1 MADAG
6 LAHGPPSA
14 LSDAMP
20 VTGLR
25 RALLAL
31 AAAGFVLG
39 VIVALTLAS
48 SRHVKLPGLEATLAL
63 VIGWGFIGAGLYA
76 WWRRPQNNFGPLM
89 TATGFLFFVSEL
101 AASNYALVFTVSTW
115 WGNLFLAV
123 VVHMLVAMPSG
134 RLRTPGERALVVA
147 AYVFSLPFSRFYAFL
162 VSSEDFGCDACPDY
176 VLRITNNPDL
186 AATVDTVINCAAFV
200 LFGVTAVFLWRR
212 WRAAHPAERR
222 VLGPV
227 LVTGTTILVLIEIG
241 ILAELSGHATIA
253 ELGYY
258 ATQAAILP
266 LPYAFLASLARTRV
280 TRGDSVSEL
289 VGRLGQA
296 AGQGEIR
303 ESLARALGDPSL
315 ELAYW
320 LPEFATYADADGR
333 PVEVADVNGDRAT
346 TLIRHNGKPVAALL
360 HDPALKEDPGL
371 LDAVAAA
378 AAIALENVRL
388 NVELRARLDE
398 LKGSRARI
406 VEAGDSE
413 RRRLERNLH
422 DGAQQRLVSAA
433 LQIRLLQRRVH
444 DDPAAEQLA
453 TVASEELAQSLK
465 ELREL
470 ARGLHPAVLGQ
481 GLGAALNALATRS
494 KIPTTVSYDGIGRL
508 PEPVQLA
515 GYFVACEA
523 LTNVAKYA
531 DATIATVRVWRNG
544 QVAHIEIADDGVGG
558 ADDKLGSGLRGL
570 ADRVEALDGRLRV
583 SSPVGAGTVVTAE
596 LPCGP

>member
-1 MADAG
+1 M
-6 LAHGPPSA
+6 
-14 LSDAMP
+14 
-20 VTGLR
+20 
-25 RALLAL
+25 
-31 AAAGFVLG
+31 
-39 VIVALTLAS
+39 
-48 SRHVKLPGLEATLAL
+48 
-63 VIGWGFIGAGLYA
+63 
-76 WWRRPQNNFGPLM
+76 
-89 TATGFLFFVSEL
+89 
-101 AASNYALVFTVSTW
+101 
-115 WGNLFLAV
+115 
-123 VVHMLVAMPSG
+123 
-134 RLRTPGERALVVA
+134 
-147 AYVFSLPFSRFYAFL
+147 
-162 VSSEDFGCDACPDY
+162 
-176 VLRITNNPDL
+176 
-186 AATVDTVINCAAFV
+186 
-200 LFGVTAVFLWRR
+200 
-212 WRAAHPAERR
+212 
-222 VLGPV
+222 
-227 LVTGTTILVLIEIG
+227 
-241 ILAELSGHATIA
+241 
-253 ELGYY
+253 
-258 ATQAAILP
+258 
-266 LPYAFLASLARTRV
+266 
-280 TRGDSVSEL
+280 
-289 VGRLGQA
+289 
-296 AGQGEIR
+296 
-303 ESLARALGDPSL
+303 
-315 ELAYW
+315 
-320 LPEFATYADADGR
+320 PEFATYADADGR
-333 PVEVADVNGDRAT
+333 PVELADVNGDRAT

-360 HDPALKEDPGL
+360 HDPALREDPGL

-433 LQIRLLQRRVH
+433 LQIRLLQRRVR

-470 ARGLHPAVLGQ
+470 ARGLHPAVLEQ

-531 DATIATVRVWRNG
+531 DATIATVRVWRDG